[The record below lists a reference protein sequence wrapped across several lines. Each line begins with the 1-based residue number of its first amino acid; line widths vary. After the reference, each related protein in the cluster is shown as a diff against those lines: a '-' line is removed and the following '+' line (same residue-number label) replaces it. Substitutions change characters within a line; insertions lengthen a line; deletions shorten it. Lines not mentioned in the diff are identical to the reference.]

1 MEEIGALL
9 SYQEEI
15 SYEEAVLDVYQTG
28 NCLNINFSRSFH
40 DALRMLSYKQ
50 ERFLVYAIVN
60 TLCENSGLTEVR
72 FLADGAQVETFGRY
86 ISALRPL
93 MPDYGMLVS

>member
-1 MEEIGALL
+1 M
-9 SYQEEI
+9 
-15 SYEEAVLDVYQTG
+15 LDVYQTG